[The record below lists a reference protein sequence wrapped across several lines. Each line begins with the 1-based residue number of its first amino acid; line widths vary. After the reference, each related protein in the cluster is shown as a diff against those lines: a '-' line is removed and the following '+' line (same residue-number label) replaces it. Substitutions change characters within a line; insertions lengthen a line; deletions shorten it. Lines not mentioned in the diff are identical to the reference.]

1 MRDGR
6 KTLLGIFVLGAMALS
21 VVAIAVLGS
30 GAMFAKTQEF
40 VMFFDGS
47 VSGLNVGAPVVF
59 KGVRIGSVK
68 DINLVLDPSDLS
80 PTIPVLVE
88 LDPSKIG
95 GIRRNVSLQ
104 ENMKTLV
111 ERGLRAQLVTQS
123 FVTGQL
129 MISLDFFPDR
139 PALYRGDGTVAEIP
153 TIPTVMQQLARK
165 LEDLPLEEMV
175 NKIVQSVN
183 GLEALINSP
192 ELRASLKAMERA
204 LEELGTLARNLNQ
217 EVGPLAKTL
226 KNSIREYGTLAR
238 RADGYLANTTSEASK
253 TLERFRKVAEELDSQ
268 LKAVSGPAQK
278 ALEATELA
286 MVQART
292 TMDGAG
298 HLLDENSPL
307 IQRLTAALE
316 EMALAS
322 RSLRS
327 LAEYLERHPE
337 AILYGKTTPKR
348 EVGR

>member
-1 MRDGR
+1 MRDR
-6 KTLLGIFVLGAMALS
+6 KKTLLGIFVLGAMGLS

-30 GAMFAKTQEF
+30 GAMFTKTQEF

-88 LDPSKIG
+88 LDQSKIG
-95 GIRRNVSLQ
+95 GIKRGVSLQ
-104 ENMKTLV
+104 ENIKTLV

-175 NKIVQSVN
+175 NKIVESVN

-192 ELRASLKAMERA
+192 ELKGSLKAMEMA
-204 LEELGTLARNLNQ
+204 LEELGTLAQNLNQ

-226 KNSIREYGTLAR
+226 KDSIREYGTLAR

-253 TLERFRKVAEELDSQ
+253 TLERFRKLAEELDFQ

-307 IQRLTAALE
+307 IQRLTVALE

-337 AILYGKTTPKR
+337 AILYGKGSPKR

>member
-1 MRDGR
+1 MKDGKR
-6 KTLLGIFVLGAMALS
+6 ALLGIFLLGAVALS

-30 GAMFAKTQEF
+30 GALFTKTQEF

-59 KGVRIGSVK
+59 KGVRIGSVR
-68 DINLVLDPSDLS
+68 DINLVLDPADLS
-80 PTIPVLVE
+80 PTIPVVVE
-88 LDPSKIG
+88 LDPTKIG
-95 GIRRNVSLQ
+95 GMRKGISLQ
-104 ENMKTLV
+104 ENIKELV

-129 MISLDFFPDR
+129 MISLDFFPER
-139 PALYRGDGTVAEIP
+139 PALYKGGGTVPEIP

-192 ELRASLKAMERA
+192 ELKGSLRAMERA
-204 LEELGTLARNLNQ
+204 LEELSVLAKNLNQ
-217 EVGPLAKTL
+217 EVGPLATTL
-226 KNSIREYGTLAR
+226 KDSIREYGKLAK
-238 RADGYLANTTSEASK
+238 RADGYLASTTSEASK
-253 TLERFRKVAEELDSQ
+253 TLESFRKLAEELDSKV
-268 LKAVSGPAQK
+268 KAISGPAQK
-278 ALEATELA
+278 ALEAMELA
-286 MVQART
+286 MMRAGT
-292 TMDGAG
+292 AMDGAG
-298 HLLDENSPL
+298 HLLDEDSPL
-307 IQRLTAALE
+307 IQRMTLALE

-337 AILYGKTTPKR
+337 AILYGKGTPKR
-348 EVGR
+348 EVVR